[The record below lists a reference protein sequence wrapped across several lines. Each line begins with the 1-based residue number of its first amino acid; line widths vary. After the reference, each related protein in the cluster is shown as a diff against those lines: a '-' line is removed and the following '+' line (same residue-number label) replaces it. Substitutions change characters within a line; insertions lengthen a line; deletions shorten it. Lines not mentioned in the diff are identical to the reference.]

1 MNQNTKSGILKG
13 IGRNIFLLGLVSLFT
28 DLSSQMIFPLI
39 PLYLTSVL
47 GASAYV
53 VGIVEGAAETTASLL
68 KVVSGYWS
76 DKIKKR
82 KPFVLLGYG
91 LSALAKPLF
100 AIANSWSFVLGV
112 RVTDRVGKGLR
123 DAPRDAL
130 VAESCGK
137 DVLGKAYGY
146 QRSMDG
152 FGSVLGAVA
161 AFILLPILGYKNIFS
176 LAIIPGIF
184 AVLTVLFI
192 KEKIANK
199 DYVKKEPL
207 KINFGA
213 LSFNLKLFVI
223 VTAIFSLGHFGYAFL
238 LLKSKDMGFT
248 DHTTIFL
255 YAFFYLIYTIIT
267 IPAGIIS
274 DKIGRKPILLL
285 GYILFA
291 VTCVGLIFANS
302 FYSLLFFFAV
312 YGIFFALIDG
322 TQRAFIVDLSPK
334 ELKATALGTLQT
346 AIGIVALPGGFI
358 AGLLWDKFGSTATF
372 VYGAVLSI
380 IALILFLFIK
390 NPKKSLKLL

>member
-199 DYVKKEPL
+199 NSVKKEPL